1 VNKRKIINDPVYGF
15 ITIKSELLYDIIEH
29 PYFQRL
35 RRIRQLGLTNLVYPG
50 ATHTRFQH
58 AIGAM
63 HLMDMALNTIKSKG
77 HVITDE
83 EHEAA
88 MAAILLHD
96 IGHGPYSHTLENSII
111 EGLNHEALSLILM
124 KELNNDFNN
133 KLDLAI
139 KIFSNDYHKHF
150 LHELISGQLDM
161 DRMDYLK
168 RDVFFTGVYEGVIG
182 SDRIIKMLDV
192 VDDQLVVEAKGIY
205 SIEKFLIARRLM
217 YWQVYFHKT
226 VLSAEILLNALI
238 RRAKD
243 LIQDDKG
250 LLSTPALAY
259 FLNIPDASKTINQ
272 DFIKYYNQLDDAD
285 ILASAKMWLVNEDK
299 ILSKLSSNLLN
310 RKLFKIELRNE
321 PIESQEIKDKI
332 EITSKVLSLDQNEA
346 KYFVYAD
353 SISNH
358 AYSYDGSNIRIQYKD
373 KLIDISEASDIFHF
387 NALTKVDKKYYLCY
401 PKDILKNN
409 I

>member
-1 VNKRKIINDPVYGF
+1 MNKRKIINDPVYGF
-15 ITIKSELLYDIIEH
+15 ITIKSELLFDIIEH

-83 EHEAA
+83 EFEAA

-124 KELNNDFNN
+124 EELNKELDN

-139 KIFSNDYHKHF
+139 KIFKNEYHKKF

-192 VDDQLVVEAKGIY
+192 IDDHLVVEAKGIY

-226 VLSAEILLNALI
+226 VLSAEILLNKVLK
-238 RRAKD
+238 RAKD
-243 LIQDDKG
+243 LIKENKG
-250 LLSTPALAY
+250 ILSTPSLAY
-259 FLNIPDASKTINQ
+259 FLNNPKASSTFNK
-272 DFIKYYNQLDDAD
+272 DFVKHYNLLDDSD
-285 ILASAKMWLVNEDK
+285 IMASTKIWFNHDDK
-299 ILSKLSSNLLN
+299 ILSMLSSNLIN
-310 RKLFKIELRNE
+310 RKLFKIEIRNE
-321 PIESQEIKDKI
+321 PISKEELTEKQKRAAEILS
-332 EITSKVLSLDQNEA
+332 ITEEETN
-346 KYFVYAD
+346 YFVSSD

-358 AYSYDGSNIRIQYKD
+358 AYSYDGNNILIQYKN

-401 PKDILKNN
+401 PKEI
-409 I
+409 